1 LALWLLS
8 LRPQNLCARQSR
20 YYEPLKAAS
29 EGSGALGRLLS
40 DQDFKLIFSSFHSL
54 ISFQV
59 TTNHLCF

>member
-1 LALWLLS
+1 MPSWLLS
-8 LRPQNLCARQSR
+8 LRPQNLCARCPQSH

-59 TTNHLCF
+59 TSHLS

>member
-1 LALWLLS
+1 MHSLGLWLLS
-8 LRPQNLCARQSR
+8 LRIFAPVAQSH

-59 TTNHLCF
+59 TSHLS

>member
-8 LRPQNLCARQSR
+8 LSPQNLCARCPQSH

-59 TTNHLCF
+59 TSHLS